1 MMNYFDK
8 RFEGVEKKLQQPSN
22 KKAKME
28 ENFKFQHKGN
38 RIQVELNQQ
47 ILHIVKNCS
56 PALNNDDTSE
66 VNNLFYDLTAKLK
79 RRNKLIQ
86 MADTSILDWDTVAEY
101 EADPIVSD
109 LDNGKKIRQ
118 AVNRALTKR
127 KNKKSNKFTL
137 HAPSQK
143 PSSQQFRIHSEHNG
157 FTPSSKRNFNFGFP
171 SNNFTQTATFDVRN
185 DQVAPM
191 SDRETRALVV
201 AKESTGSNIARTS
214 DTETKVEGMKIDN
227 EFSDLSN
234 DYTIQEFE
242 CERGNNYLSV
252 KGRLKKNLIF
262 WRKTLSPNSAIVE
275 IIGNGMVTRL
285 PSLKD
290 LNVLHFAIT
299 IQP

>member
-1 MMNYFDK
+1 M
-8 RFEGVEKKLQQPSN
+8 
-22 KKAKME
+22 
-28 ENFKFQHKGN
+28 
-38 RIQVELNQQ
+38 
-47 ILHIVKNCS
+47 VKNCS
-56 PALNNDDTSE
+56 SALNNDDISE
-66 VNNLFYDLTAKLK
+66 AKNLFYDLPAKLK

-86 MADTSILDWDTVAEY
+86 MADRSVLGWDTVAEY
-101 EADPIVSD
+101 EADPIASD

-118 AVNRALTKR
+118 AENRALTKR
-127 KNKKSNKFTL
+127 KSKKSNKFTL
-137 HAPSQK
+137 RAPSQK
-143 PSSQQFRIHSEHNG
+143 PSSQQFRIDSEHNG
-157 FTPSSKRNFNFGFP
+157 FTPPSKRNFKFGFP
-171 SNNFTQTATFDVRN
+171 SNNFTQTASFDAHN

-201 AKESTGSNIARTS
+201 AKESTGANIARTS
-214 DTETKVEGMKIDN
+214 DTESKVEGMKIDN

-242 CERGNNYLSV
+242 CEKGNNYLSV
-252 KGRLKKNLIF
+252 KGRLNKNLIF